1 MLVVTGVVTTV
12 EAAVDT
18 AVVTAAVDT
27 EEVAVDITEVEAG
40 LLTTLTITQATVVK
54 EIKGTR
60 DIMATKRD

>member
-12 EAAVDT
+12 EAAVD
-18 AVVTAAVDT
+18 TAAVDT